1 MKLKAFNHKT
11 GDFQNKNILIK
22 EENPSKCLIGRH
34 PNCDFI
40 LNSPEVSRVH
50 GIILYQQ
57 QEYHY
62 IDLASTDGSR
72 INNQPVVVNQSSIL
86 QSGDVIWIG
95 DFFVFLELEE
105 ISLESDS
112 DIFSNSELIAVNP
125 IQQQYQQT
133 DLTVRCTK
141 IIEETDDVKTF
152 SFVAEPPILFNDISF
167 NYKPGQFVILDLEVG
182 EKQIKRPYS
191 ISSSPSRPYNLEITV
206 KRVSARIKPNLSPG
220 LVSNW
225 LHDYFKVGD
234 KLKISPPMGDFNYF
248 ENSHKKLLFICAGS
262 GITPLMSMCRWLCD
276 TTTNFSVIFVYS
288 VRTQQDIIFREE
300 LELMASKYSNFKLA
314 INLTG
319 KDFDSTWS
327 GYRGRLNETMLSEIA
342 PDFKERVAYVCG
354 SEGFLESVQTMLN
367 VLKFPMHNYY
377 QESFGVLKVDK
388 PALTSTDKNIVVFN
402 KSEQQLVCD
411 AHETILE
418 AAQREAINLPYGCQM
433 GVCGQCKLRKISGN
447 VIYEKDFGCEDDY
460 VLTCVAKAVGSVA
473 IEG

>member
-1 MKLKAFNHKT
+1 
-11 GDFQNKNILIK
+11 
-22 EENPSKCLIGRH
+22 
-34 PNCDFI
+34 
-40 LNSPEVSRVH
+40 
-50 GIILYQQ
+50 
-57 QEYHY
+57 
-62 IDLASTDGSR
+62 
-72 INNQPVVVNQSSIL
+72 
-86 QSGDVIWIG
+86 
-95 DFFVFLELEE
+95 
-105 ISLESDS
+105 
-112 DIFSNSELIAVNP
+112 
-125 IQQQYQQT
+125 
-133 DLTVRCTK
+133 
-141 IIEETDDVKTF
+141 
-152 SFVAEPPILFNDISF
+152 
-167 NYKPGQFVILDLEVG
+167 
-182 EKQIKRPYS
+182 
-191 ISSSPSRPYNLEITV
+191 
-206 KRVSARIKPNLSPG
+206 
-220 LVSNW
+220 
-225 LHDYFKVGD
+225 
-234 KLKISPPMGDFNYF
+234 
-248 ENSHKKLLFICAGS
+248 
-262 GITPLMSMCRWLCD
+262 
-276 TTTNFSVIFVYS
+276 
-288 VRTQQDIIFREE
+288 
-300 LELMASKYSNFKLA
+300 MASKYSNFKLA

>member
-288 VRTQQDIIFREE
+288 VPHATRYYFPRRVRVDGFKIF
-300 LELMASKYSNFKLA
+300 
-314 INLTG
+314 
-319 KDFDSTWS
+319 
-327 GYRGRLNETMLSEIA
+327 
-342 PDFKERVAYVCG
+342 
-354 SEGFLESVQTMLN
+354 
-367 VLKFPMHNYY
+367 
-377 QESFGVLKVDK
+377 
-388 PALTSTDKNIVVFN
+388 
-402 KSEQQLVCD
+402 
-411 AHETILE
+411 
-418 AAQREAINLPYGCQM
+418 
-433 GVCGQCKLRKISGN
+433 
-447 VIYEKDFGCEDDY
+447 
-460 VLTCVAKAVGSVA
+460 
-473 IEG
+473 